1 MRTEI
6 LIGLRDDAG
15 IIGPVSHR
23 LPVPGDRIGR
33 VAWTPAVLALIACQ
47 LLGLLVC
54 WLVAN
59 EAGAVVVDDGQHISQ
74 RPQLTL
80 ILLILICSQ
89 IRHIVIVLFSRSN
102 SPSPFCCVSTGST

>member
-33 VAWTPAVLALIACQ
+33 VAVGAGRSGADRMSVARLAR
-47 LLGLLVC
+47 LLARGK
-54 WLVAN
+54 
-59 EAGAVVVDDGQHISQ
+59 
-74 RPQLTL
+74 
-80 ILLILICSQ
+80 
-89 IRHIVIVLFSRSN
+89 
-102 SPSPFCCVSTGST
+102 